1 MQKLLIAFLALCVAV
16 PAFAKGKAAAN
27 SKSAKGKTA
36 KAAVKRA
43 DEFKD
48 SRDKQKYRLVKVGEL
63 EWFGDNLNY
72 KTEDSYCYDDDE
84 NQCMV
89 YGRLYKWNAAK
100 KACPEGFRLPTH
112 EDFEKLWTEAGA
124 DFNAAY
130 LLKTTYGWKGETN
143 GNDTLKFSAM
153 PAGNRFDDE
162 TYGNMNK
169 FAFFWSDASEEGSN
183 DAQVWFMTNKT
194 MGFSYSSKPKIF
206 GFSVRCVR

>member
-1 MQKLLIAFLALCVAV
+1 MAFCVAM
-16 PAFAKGKAAAN
+16 PAFA
-27 SKSAKGKTA
+27 AKGKGAA
-36 KAAVKRA
+36 KGLSRKVARS

-48 SRDKQKYRLVKVGEL
+48 PRDKQSYRLVKIDGR
-63 EWFGDNLNY
+63 EWFGDNLNF
-72 KTEDSYCYDDDE
+72 KAENSYCYDDSAD
-84 NQCMV
+84 NCMA
-89 YGRLYKWNAAK
+89 YGRLYTWDAAK
-100 KACPEGFRLPTH
+100 KACPAGFRLPNQ
-112 EDFEKLWTEAGA
+112 EDFESLWTAAGA

-169 FAFFWSDASEEGSN
+169 FAFFWSDTAEEGSN
-183 DAQVWFMTNKT
+183 DARVWFMTNKT
-194 MGFSYSSKPKIF
+194 MGFSYSAKPKIF

>member
-1 MQKLLIAFLALCVAV
+1 MRKLLIAFLALSVAV
-16 PAFAKGKAAAN
+16 PAFAKGKAPAKT
-27 SKSAKGKTA
+27 KSAKTS
-36 KAAVKRA
+36 VKRA

-48 SRDKQKYRLVKVGEL
+48 PRDKQKYRLVKVGSL

-72 KTEDSYCYDDDE
+72 KMEDSYCYDDDE

-89 YGRLYKWNAAK
+89 YGRLYKWGAAK
-100 KACPEGFRLPTH
+100 KACPDGFRLPTH
-112 EDFEKLWTEAGA
+112 EDFENLWTEAGA

-130 LLKTTYGWKGETN
+130 LLKATYGWKGETN

-169 FAFFWSDASEEGSN
+169 FAFFWSNVSEEGSN
-183 DAQVWFMTNKT
+183 DAQVWFMTNKS
-194 MGFSYSSKPKIF
+194 MGFSFSSKPKIF

>member
-1 MQKLLIAFLALCVAV
+1 MKKLLVFCLLLFAIS
-16 PAFAKGKAAAN
+16 PAFA
-27 SKSAKGKTA
+27 A
-36 KAAVKRA
+36 KASARKTVKKQTL
-43 DEFKD
+43 EFKD
-48 SRDKQKYRLVKVGEL
+48 PRDKQKYRLVKIDSL

-72 KTEDSYCYDDDE
+72 KMNDSYCFDDDE
-84 NQCMV
+84 NQCMA
-89 YGRLYKWNAAK
+89 YGRLYTWDAAMQ
-100 KACPEGFRLPTH
+100 ACPSGFRLPTD
-112 EDFEKLWTEAGA
+112 EDFEKLWTAAGA

-169 FAFFWSDASEEGSN
+169 FAFFWSAEDGSKN
-183 DAQVWFMTNKT
+183 TEKGIEKGNARVWFMTNKS
-194 MGFSYSSKPKIF
+194 MAFSYSSKPKIF

>member
-1 MQKLLIAFLALCVAV
+1 MRKLWIVFLAVCVAA
-16 PAFAKGKAAAN
+16 PCLAKGMASAG
-27 SKSAKGKTA
+27 KSAKGKTS
-36 KAAVKRA
+36 KVAALRA

-48 SRDKQKYRLVKVGEL
+48 TRDKQKYRLVKIGNL

-72 KTEDSYCYDDDE
+72 KMADSYCFDDDE

-89 YGRLYKWNAAK
+89 YGRLYKWDAAK
-100 KACPEGFRLPTH
+100 IACPEGFRLPTH
-112 EDFEKLWTEAGA
+112 EDFENLWTEAGA

-169 FAFFWSDASEEGSN
+169 FAFFWSDAHEEGSN
-183 DAQVWFMTNKT
+183 DAQVWFMTNKS
-194 MGFSYSSKPKIF
+194 MGFSYSNKPKIF